1 LSEKGEYL
9 TPKHE
14 DFEHDVKLD
23 VEARVRQGVKAVLEE
38 VLQEEMTQH
47 LEAGYR
53 ELTPTRR
60 GERNGHYTRNLVTPA
75 GRIERLEVPRD
86 REGEFVTEV
95 FERYKRMTGD
105 VEEAV
110 LEMYLSGIS
119 VRKIAGVT
127 DALSRVRVGKDAVS
141 RIARRLEEEQ
151 REWRERPLQEKSYPY
166 LYLDATYHLKV
177 RWGARVRS
185 MALLVCVGV
194 DEEGIREVLAVEV
207 GGTEKGAAYASL
219 LRGLIDRG
227 LSGVRLVVSDDHE
240 GIKAAVA
247 GELPGTEWQRCV
259 VHFERNVLAHVP
271 ASEMSEV
278 AEDLKAIFK
287 VRREKTARE
296 LAKGFVELYGSRFPK
311 AVSVFEAGIDDALS
325 YLSFP
330 GNHHARLRTTNMLE
344 RLFREVKRRTRV
356 VGVFPNEVSASTLAT
371 EIALRSTEQWA
382 LKRYLRMDALEA
394 LEKPNPQL
402 SRH

>member
-1 LSEKGEYL
+1 M
-9 TPKHE
+9 TPNNE
-14 DFEHDVKLD
+14 FEHDVKGD

-38 VLQEEMTQH
+38 VLEEEMAEH

-60 GERNGHYTRNLVTPA
+60 GERNGHYQRNLVTPA
-75 GRIERLEVPRD
+75 GKIERLEVPRD

-127 DALSRVRVGKDAVS
+127 EALSRVKVGKDAVS
-141 RIARRLEEEQ
+141 RIARRLEQEQ
-151 REWRERPLQEKSYPY
+151 KSWRERALGEKAYPY
-166 LYLDATYHLKV
+166 LYLDATYLKV
-177 RWGARVRS
+177 RWGASVTS
-185 MALLVCVGV
+185 MALLACVGV
-194 DEEGIREVLAVEV
+194 DEEGFREVLAVEV
-207 GGTEKGAAYASL
+207 AGSEKGAAYASL
-219 LRGLIDRG
+219 LRGLLDRG
-227 LSGVRLVVSDDHE
+227 LHGVRLVVSDDHE

-247 GELPGTEWQRCV
+247 GELPGAGWQRCV

-271 ASEMSEV
+271 ASSISEV

-287 VRREKTARE
+287 VRREKTARALSE
-296 LAKGFVELYGSRFPK
+296 EFVELYGGRFPK
-311 AVSVFEAGIDDALS
+311 AVSVFEAGISDALT
-325 YLSFP
+325 YLDYP
-330 GNHHARLRTTNMLE
+330 GSHHARLRTTNMLE

-371 EIALRSTEQWA
+371 EIALRSSEEWA
-382 LKRYLRMDALEA
+382 LKRYLTMNALEA
-394 LEKPNPQL
+394 TEKPNPQL